1 MSDPFADIRPYADDE
16 VDQVLIRLLNNREFT
31 EALSRYRF
39 PRMQKWASPLA
50 QGLMKSGLKFRF
62 REIHSIAHFQQK
74 LTPIFKRLLKR
85 TTRKVHVRGIKN
97 LQKDRAYLFISNH
110 RDIAMDPGLV
120 NLALVNSKFPTCQ
133 IGIGDNL
140 LSQNYVADLM
150 RLNRSFVVKR
160 SVSGRKEKLAALQH
174 LSDFILDSIESGNSI
189 WLAQREGRAKD
200 GFDETDT
207 AVLKM
212 LYLAGRK
219 RGWTLSQT
227 LKALNL
233 VPVSLSYEK
242 DPCDLLKAH
251 ELHVIATQGTYR
263 KSEGEDLRSIITG
276 LQGDKGQ
283 VCVSFGAEVKL
294 DNEDAQ
300 AWAAHIDKSIYQNYM
315 LFSRNYLAAREV
327 DGKIA
332 ADAFKK
338 SHHNEFNQALAQVP
352 EHLRPYWLNMYAKP
366 VLMQNAAKN

>member
-1 MSDPFADIRPYADDE
+1 MSDPFADIRPYGDDE
-16 VDQVLIRLLNNREFT
+16 VDQVLMRLLNNREFT

-62 REIHSIAHFQQK
+62 REIHSVAHFQQK
-74 LTPIFKRLLKR
+74 LTPILKKLLKR
-85 TTRKVHVRGIKN
+85 STRKVHVRGVKH
-97 LQKDRAYLFISNH
+97 LQKDKAYLFISNH

-140 LSQNYVADLM
+140 LSQNYVADIM

-160 SVSGRKEKLAALQH
+160 SVTGRKEKLAALQH
-174 LSDFILDSIESGNSI
+174 LSDFILESIESGNSI

-200 GFDETDT
+200 GYDETDT

-227 LKALNL
+227 LKTLNL
-233 VPVSLSYEK
+233 VPVCLSYER
-242 DPCDLLKAH
+242 DPCDILKAN
-251 ELHVIATQGTYR
+251 ELHTIATQGSYR
-263 KSEGEDLRSIITG
+263 KSEGEDLRSILTG

-283 VCVSFGAEVKL
+283 VCVSFTQELKL
-294 DNEDAQ
+294 DSEDA
-300 AWAAHIDKSIYQNYM
+300 AVWANHIDKQIYLNYM
-315 LFSRNYLAAREV
+315 LFPRNYLAARALDTKV
-327 DGKIA
+327 AG
-332 ADAFKK
+332 DAFKK
-338 SHHNEFNQALAQVP
+338 SHHHEFQQALLAVP
-352 EHLRPYWLNMYAKP
+352 EHLRPYWLTMYAKP
-366 VLMQNAAKN
+366 VLMQHAAKN